1 MLNSDFTF
9 WAHFLG
15 FKSQNG
21 NNRLACDTIKMVLG
35 KICAASALELTS
47 RSTQLECYIDK
58 YALTSPP
65 LHCNFRKPLK
75 L

>member
-47 RSTQLECYIDK
+47 RSTQLELS
-58 YALTSPP
+58 ALLYRQVCFDLTPTS
-65 LHCNFRKPLK
+65 L
-75 L
+75 